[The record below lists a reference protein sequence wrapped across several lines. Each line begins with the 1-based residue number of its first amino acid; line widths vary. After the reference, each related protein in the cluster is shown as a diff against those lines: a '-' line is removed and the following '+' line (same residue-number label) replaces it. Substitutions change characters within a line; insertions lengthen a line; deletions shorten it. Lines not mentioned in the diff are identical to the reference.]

1 MPEGIGAQTNGA
13 AQSPKS
19 LLDRYKAVRVTT
31 ETLAA
36 PLTPEDQTLQID
48 WFASPTKWHLAH
60 VSWFFETFVIEP
72 AIPNY
77 SGFHPAYR
85 EFFNSYYNSVGQWS
99 YPRTVDG

>member
-1 MPEGIGAQTNGA
+1 M
-13 AQSPKS
+13 
-19 LLDRYKAVRVTT
+19 DRYKAVRVTT